1 MTTMIEVTYHDTIA
15 ELTLNRPEAFNA
27 FNLEM
32 VTGMAD
38 SLIKLAADERT
49 RGVAIT
55 SNGKAFCAGGDL
67 KWAIDYAD
75 SPGASFHKLASQF
88 HLAVLEIRRMM
99 KPVVAAVNGIAA
111 GGGFSLALACDF
123 RVMGK
128 SAVLK
133 QAYTSA
139 GLCVDGGGTFTLP
152 RMVGVAR
159 ATEIIAF
166 DENISSDQ
174 ALAWGLATRVVED
187 GSAREETLDLLN
199 QLAQRSVHSFGQ
211 SKRLFNISYGNSF
224 ESQIEL
230 ERDGLSICSDH
241 PDGQEGLKAFA
252 QKRKPKFYAN

>member
-1 MTTMIEVTYHDTIA
+1 MNSLIEITYHDAVA

-32 VTGMAD
+32 VTAMAD
-38 SLIKLAADERT
+38 QLVKLASDENI
-49 RGVAIT
+49 RGVALT
-55 SNGKAFCAGGDL
+55 SSGRAFCAGGDL
-67 KWAIDYAD
+67 KWALDYAE

-123 RVMGK
+123 RIMET

-159 ATEIIAF
+159 ALEITAF
-166 DENISSDQ
+166 DKPISSAR
-174 ALAWGLATRVVED
+174 ALEWGLATKVVDD
-187 GSAREETLDLLN
+187 GSAREESLKMLEHLT
-199 QLAQRSVHSFGQ
+199 RGSMHSFGH

-224 ESQIEL
+224 ESQMEL
-230 ERDGLSICSDH
+230 ERDGLSLCSDH
-241 PDGQEGLKAFA
+241 PDGQEGLTAFTE
-252 QKRKPKFYAN
+252 KRKPQFYSR